1 VAFLAPLQEMD
12 GYWTSYGLDPT
23 NFKRAYKH
31 IQDIFAAE
39 GVPEDSVYW
48 VFAATGYESNKYP
61 PFEDYY
67 PGDAYVDV
75 VGFSSYNFG
84 YCPISSNNDPTWRT
98 PKQLMNKHI
107 TRMNDM
113 APSKPVF
120 IAQLGSSSYI
130 SQGVMDDEVKS
141 QWLTD
146 AYNYLADQSSVRGV
160 IYFNFDKENECDW
173 AFYKTWDD
181 NQRKLEGYREG
192 IANPAYGY
200 VWPFEIRYNI
210 FFNTTP

>member
-1 VAFLAPLQEMD
+1 
-12 GYWTSYGLDPT
+12 
-23 NFKRAYKH
+23 
-31 IQDIFAAE
+31 
-39 GVPEDSVYW
+39 
-48 VFAATGYESNKYP
+48 
-61 PFEDYY
+61 
-67 PGDAYVDV
+67 
-75 VGFSSYNFG
+75 
-84 YCPISSNNDPTWRT
+84 
-98 PKQLMNKHI
+98 MNKHI